1 MTLPIQLRD
10 ERGVALPMAMI
21 ALVLLTTLMLAFSVL
36 SQTEPVIASN
46 QLRVTQARA
55 MADSGVE
62 HAVWALTAGNVL
74 PGEQVPA
81 GALANPLPPS
91 LTGTPFDGTR
101 FTQLGGV
108 GGYTVRVTSPDVVLR
123 PRLRRI
129 VADGWTPNY
138 TVADT
143 RTKGHRRIQVDV
155 EALPDLARDA
165 PCALCVRGDLQV
177 SGNALVDSRT
187 DGNCG
192 GVQKYGAYAAG
203 EIYRNGSANIK
214 GQAGTDS
221 NGNIEGLDYVDDDSP
236 LNPVNANT
244 FENFKLSDVNLDT
257 LKELAKKNGTYFG
270 PGYSGITDN
279 TGSARPGTWSGS
291 VTFNSTNKLKNGV
304 VFIDTLTGA
313 NMDANMDPSQM
324 ANVTVHGNP
333 FITSSFEGMF
343 IVNGSAFIS
352 GNMEMNALVYVQ
364 NDLIYNG
371 TGTGQISGLV
381 ISQNMRDT
389 TAISDVDTSQG
400 GNSRIRL
407 NCDSA
412 RGRNLAPRN
421 FWLVTGTYREIEG
434 Q

>member
-62 HAVWALTAGNVL
+62 HAMWALTAGNVL

-81 GALANPLPPS
+81 GALANPLPN
-91 LTGTPFDGTR
+91 TAGTPFDGDR

-108 GGYTVRVTSPDVVLR
+108 GGYTVRVTSPDPVLQ
-123 PRLRRI
+123 PRRRRI
-129 VADGWTPNY
+129 VANGWTPNNN
-138 TVADT
+138 VADT

-155 EALPDLARDA
+155 EAFPDLAKDA

-177 SGNALVDSRT
+177 SGNALVDART

-203 EIYRNGSANIK
+203 SISQNGSANIK
-214 GQAGTDS
+214 GQAGTNS
-221 NGNIEGLDYVDDDSP
+221 TGNIEGVDFVDYNST
-236 LNPVNANT
+236 LNPVNAST
-244 FENFKLSDVNLDT
+244 FEDFKLSNVNLDM

-270 PGYSGITDN
+270 PGYSGMTDSS
-279 TGSARPGTWSGS
+279 GSARPGTWSGS

-313 NMDANMDPSQM
+313 NMDANTDISQM
-324 ANVTVHGNP
+324 ADVTVHGNP
-333 FITSSFEGMF
+333 FISSSFEGMF

-381 ISQNMRDT
+381 ISQNMRDS
-389 TAISDVDTSQG
+389 TAISDVDSSQG

-421 FWLVTGTYREIEG
+421 FWLVTGTYREIAGE
-434 Q
+434 